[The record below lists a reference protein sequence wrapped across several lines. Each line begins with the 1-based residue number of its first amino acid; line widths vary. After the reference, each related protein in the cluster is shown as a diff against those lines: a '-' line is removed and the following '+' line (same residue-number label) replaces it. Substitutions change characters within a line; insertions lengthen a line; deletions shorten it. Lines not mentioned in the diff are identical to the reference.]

1 MFVFIHVIIDDGWV
15 IFVSIIGNAESTF
28 SSDCEIRPAYV
39 KNLSQKKT
47 GRFKEKL
54 FDNLVGLGLCS

>member
-39 KNLSQKKT
+39 KNLS
-47 GRFKEKL
+47 
-54 FDNLVGLGLCS
+54 